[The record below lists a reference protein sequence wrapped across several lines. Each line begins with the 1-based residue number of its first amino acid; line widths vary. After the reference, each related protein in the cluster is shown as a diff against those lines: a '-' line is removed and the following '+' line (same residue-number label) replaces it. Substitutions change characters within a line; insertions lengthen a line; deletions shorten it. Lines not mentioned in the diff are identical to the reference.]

1 MPTDLQTILKLDVP
15 LIVTVG
21 SRRVSVETVL
31 RLGPG
36 SILELSKS
44 ADEPLEILINNK
56 QIGTGESIKVGEN
69 FGVRLLEVKPPEQ
82 RVAALGG

>member
-1 MPTDLQTILKLDVP
+1 MPTDLQTIMKLGVP

-21 SRRVSVETVL
+21 RRRIALDTVIA
-31 RLGPG
+31 LGPG
-36 SILELSKS
+36 SIVEMGKG

-69 FGVRLLEVKPPEQ
+69 FGVRVTNILPRDK
-82 RVAALGG
+82 RVEALGN